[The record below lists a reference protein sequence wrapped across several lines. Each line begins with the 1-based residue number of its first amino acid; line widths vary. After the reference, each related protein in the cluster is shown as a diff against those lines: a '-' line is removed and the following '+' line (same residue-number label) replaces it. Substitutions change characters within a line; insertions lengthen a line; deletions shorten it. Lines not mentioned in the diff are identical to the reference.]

1 MIFLLQR
8 KIIPNK
14 ILLAESSGKCK
25 ITKFFGRTQFWELKS
40 VERNHII
47 RVLRHTNGNKTETAR
62 LFKIGLTTLYRKIE
76 EFGIKECIYDAMY
89 RLTVLST
96 LVDTM
101 LESQYRLYYNDDEY
115 DFLSNVQYDR
125 ETKVFRAEITC
136 KRR

>member
-1 MIFLLQR
+1 MK
-8 KIIPNK
+8 KIGNRDNTLRTAIAFTIPEVIAGEYFDRFREYTDDYDK
-14 ILLAESSGKCK
+14 DC
-25 ITKFFGRTQFWELKS
+25 S
-40 VERNHII
+40 VERIYFYCKELSDI
-47 RVLRHTNGNKTETAR
+47 LD
-62 LFKIGLTTLYRKIE
+62 E
-76 EFGIKECIYDAMY
+76 EFGIKECVYDAMC
-89 RLTVLST
+89 RLTALST

>member
-1 MIFLLQR
+1 ME
-8 KIIPNK
+8 KIGNRDITIRTGIAFTIPEVIAGEYFDRFREYTDDYDK
-14 ILLAESSGKCK
+14 DC
-25 ITKFFGRTQFWELKS
+25 S
-40 VERNHII
+40 VERIYFYCKELSDI
-47 RVLRHTNGNKTETAR
+47 LD
-62 LFKIGLTTLYRKIE
+62 E

-96 LVDTM
+96 LVDAM

-125 ETKVFRAEITC
+125 ETKVFKTRITC

>member
-1 MIFLLQR
+1 MK
-8 KIIPNK
+8 KIGNRYNILRTAIAFTIPEV
-14 ILLAESSGKCK
+14 IAEEYFDRFREYTDDYDKD
-25 ITKFFGRTQFWELKS
+25 WS
-40 VERNHII
+40 VERIYI
-47 RVLRHTNGNKTETAR
+47 YCKELSD
-62 LFKIGLTTLYRKIE
+62 LLDE
-76 EFGIKECIYDAMY
+76 EFGIKECVYDAMC
-89 RLTVLST
+89 RLTALST

>member
-1 MIFLLQR
+1 ME
-8 KIIPNK
+8 KIGNRYNTLRTTIAFTIPEVIAGEYFDRFREYTDDYDK
-14 ILLAESSGKCK
+14 DC
-25 ITKFFGRTQFWELKS
+25 S
-40 VERNHII
+40 VERIYFYCKELSDI
-47 RVLRHTNGNKTETAR
+47 LD
-62 LFKIGLTTLYRKIE
+62 E
-76 EFGIKECIYDAMY
+76 EFGIKECVYDAMY

>member
-1 MIFLLQR
+1 MK
-8 KIIPNK
+8 KIGNRYNILRTAIAFTIPEVIAGEYFDRFREYTDDYDK
-14 ILLAESSGKCK
+14 D
-25 ITKFFGRTQFWELKS
+25 WS
-40 VERNHII
+40 VERIYI
-47 RVLRHTNGNKTETAR
+47 YCKELSD
-62 LFKIGLTTLYRKIE
+62 LLDE
-76 EFGIKECIYDAMY
+76 EFGIKECVYDAMC
-89 RLTVLST
+89 RLTALST

>member
-1 MIFLLQR
+1 MK
-8 KIIPNK
+8 KIGNRYNTLRTGIAFTIPEVVAGEYFDRFREYTDDYDK
-14 ILLAESSGKCK
+14 DC
-25 ITKFFGRTQFWELKS
+25 S
-40 VERNHII
+40 VERIYFYCKELSDI
-47 RVLRHTNGNKTETAR
+47 LD
-62 LFKIGLTTLYRKIE
+62 E
-76 EFGIKECIYDAMY
+76 EFGIKECVYDAMY

-96 LVDTM
+96 LVDAM